1 MPNLK
6 IGIKEHDLLRKII
19 LEKYRQKDPNWSS
32 GGNLNNYDMV
42 AKHIRLTAKK
52 RNDSLSVSAYQI
64 QKLFTYHG
72 ESTYREDFIEACYLY
87 CEAQRDANALQD
99 AEPEAAVAPQT
110 LLQEVDYF
118 KATMQKMQAKSE
130 ELQQEIDHHIEQNIQ
145 YETNLDLQKTEIAA
159 QKETIATLLSKME
172 ARNKQSSAL
181 NTQLQKL
188 QHQLRLSE
196 SKLVEQN
203 KALQHYT
210 QLLQEHQNA
219 AQLTEDALQQRIQDL
234 QAENEQLIQ
243 VQKTQNKQKKW
254 TFNIVSIVLVGFLIL
269 TMLLILI
276 LK

>member
-52 RNDSLSVSAYQI
+52 RNDSLSVSAYQM

-72 ESTYREDFIEACYLY
+72 ESTYREDFVEACYLY
-87 CEAQRDANALQD
+87 CDAIRDANALQD
-99 AEPEAAVAPQT
+99 AEPEVAVAPQT

-145 YETNLDLQKTEIAA
+145 YETTLDLQKTEIVA
-159 QKETIATLLSKME
+159 QKETIAMFMSKME

-181 NTQLQKL
+181 NTQFQKL

-219 AQLTEDALQQRIQDL
+219 AQLAEDALKQMIQDL
-234 QAENEQLIQ
+234 EAEKEALIQ
-243 VQKTQNKQKKW
+243 VQKTQNKQKKR
-254 TFNIVSIVLVGFLIL
+254 TFNRASIVFVVILIL
-269 TMLLILI
+269 IMLLILI